1 MELSNEDNLR
11 LNVLLAQDL
20 KAISINEGTMT
31 VYALTDQG
39 EAKVSLNPTTRDDQY
54 LKIVKE
60 LFSLKI
66 TGSPGGYPSFLKV
79 LDTHG
84 TSR

>member
-1 MELSNEDNLR
+1 
-11 LNVLLAQDL
+11 
-20 KAISINEGTMT
+20 MT

-66 TGSPGGYPSFLKV
+66 TGSPGGYPFFLKT

-84 TSR
+84 TRR